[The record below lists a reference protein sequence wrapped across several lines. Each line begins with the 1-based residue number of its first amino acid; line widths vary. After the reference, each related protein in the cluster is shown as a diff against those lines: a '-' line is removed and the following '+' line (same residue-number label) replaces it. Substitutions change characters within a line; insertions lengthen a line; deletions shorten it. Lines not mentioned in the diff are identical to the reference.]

1 MDWKRTEA
9 VLSRLEDKVQQN
21 NFYEGRPIIQRDSP
35 IDGGV
40 YLGGHEREAIV
51 VDSVKYPLIGLVYQE
66 VKALCVGK
74 DHQTTPAIILGTVFN
89 TVKLRL
95 RYSERETKK
104 TIVGRGAANDRK
116 ISLGAFLDEQYGVCR
131 QQALLTAFLL
141 EKFIKEGYLEGK
153 VSVDRNSWALGVHAW
168 CRYTNKEGEV
178 IIIDAAH
185 NFIGSLEAS
194 LKCGKWDYRREDDRK
209 TDKNERE

>member
-9 VLSRLEDKVQQN
+9 VLSRLEDRVQDET
-21 NFYEGRPIIQRDSP
+21 YESRPIIKRDSP

-66 VKALCVGK
+66 VKSKCAGQ
-74 DHQTTPAIILGTVFN
+74 DNQTTPAVILGTVFN

-95 RYSERETKK
+95 RYSEKETKK
-104 TIVGRGAANDRK
+104 ILERRGAKDDRK

-131 QQALLTAFLL
+131 QQALLAGFLL

-153 VSVDRNSWALGVHAW
+153 VSVDRDSWALGVHAW

-185 NFIGSLEAS
+185 NFMGPLEAS
-194 LKCGKWDYRREDDRK
+194 LKCGKWDYRRDEDRK
-209 TDKNERE
+209 TDKKEGE